1 MPVNILVADDDKAML
16 SLYSRIFSG
25 NAYSISLAESFSEA
39 ASLIANNDYDLL
51 VTDLMFPDGIGT
63 ELVKLFEK
71 KRAGAKSLVVTGSVP
86 LGNSLLKSGAT
97 AYFEKPFKVESFM
110 AAVVNAVGA

>member
-1 MPVNILVADDDKAML
+1 MPVSILVADDDKAML
-16 SLYSRIFSG
+16 NLYTRIFSG
-25 NAYSISLAESFSEA
+25 TDYSIVTAESFTA
-39 ASLIANNDYDLL
+39 AADLIRNNDYDLL

-71 KRAGAKSLVVTGSVP
+71 KRAGARSLVVTGSAP
-86 LGNSLLKSGAT
+86 LDKNLLKSGAA

-110 AAVVNAVGA
+110 AAVENAVGG

>member
-1 MPVNILVADDDKAML
+1 MPVSILVADDDKAML
-16 SLYSRIFSG
+16 NLYARIFSG
-25 NAYSISLAESFSEA
+25 KDYSVVMAESFA
-39 ASLIANNDYDLL
+39 AAADLIRNNDYDLL

-71 KRAGAKSLVVTGSVP
+71 KRAGAKSLVVTGSAP
-86 LGNSLLKSGAT
+86 LDNSLLRSGAA

-110 AAVVNAVGA
+110 AAVENAVGV

>member
-25 NAYSISLAESFSEA
+25 KDYSIVMTESFLEA
-39 ASLIANNDYDLL
+39 ANLIKNNDYDLL

-86 LGNSLLKSGAT
+86 LDYNLLKSGAA

-110 AAVVNAVGA
+110 AAVSNAVGA

>member
-16 SLYSRIFSG
+16 NLYSRIFSG
-25 NAYSISLAESFSEA
+25 KDYVIAMAESFA
-39 ASLIANNDYDLL
+39 AAAELIRDNDYDLL

-71 KRAGAKSLVVTGSVP
+71 KRAGAKSLVVTGSAP
-86 LGNSLLKSGAT
+86 LDGSLLKSGAA

-110 AAVVNAVGA
+110 AAVENAVGA

>member
-16 SLYSRIFSG
+16 NLYSRIFSG
-25 NAYSISLAESFSEA
+25 RDYSIVLAESFAEA
-39 ASLIANNDYDLL
+39 ADLIRKNNYDLL

-71 KRAGAKSLVVTGSVP
+71 KRAGARSLVVTGSAP
-86 LGNSLLKSGAT
+86 RDYNLMQSGAA
-97 AYFEKPFKVESFM
+97 AYFEKPFKVKIFM
-110 AAVVNAVGA
+110 AAVANAVKA